1 MINPY
6 SIFIHFI
13 ANFHNSKKIFRIKKV
28 ESMEFFGINLVLT
41 WINGKKSLFTR
52 LAM

>member
-13 ANFHNSKKIFRIKKV
+13 ANFHNSKNIFRIKDVKSV
-28 ESMEFFGINLVLT
+28 EFSGINLVLT
-41 WINGKKSLFTR
+41 WINEVYLQV
-52 LAM
+52 